1 MRYYTRCQTEIQKD
15 ARKILRAAVRGLRH
29 VQLINPSELTTD
41 GCRYML
47 VSQIRT
53 FKRIIAAY
61 HDTKTDNELI
71 AAMELS
77 VMLSESMVEMEE
89 MRERMDGEPWRQ

>member
-1 MRYYTRCQTEIQKD
+1 
-15 ARKILRAAVRGLRH
+15 
-29 VQLINPSELTTD
+29 
-41 GCRYML
+41 ML

-61 HDTKTDNELI
+61 HDAKTDNELI